1 MKNYLY
7 IGSMHKLYHIKGK
20 KWGCSIE
27 LEDRLSKQGYTL
39 KDVCEI
45 IEVLDVDKAADMER
59 ELNIR
64 DGYGWN
70 PSQDYRI
77 ITKAAA
83 LGGKAAGKLARDSGQ
98 LQQALN
104 RSCEV
109 RSIPVKVFDKLGNT
123 IGEYKSCR
131 EASVILNVNFKNI
144 SSVLSGKRKHAG
156 GYRFVKL

>member
-1 MKNYLY
+1 
-7 IGSMHKLYHIKGK
+7 MHKLYHIKGK

-45 IEVLDVDKAADMER
+45 IEILDVNKAADMER

-70 PSQDYRI
+70 SSQDYRI
-77 ITKAAA
+77 ITKACT
-83 LGGKAAGKLARDSGQ
+83 LGGKVAGKLAKESGQ
-98 LQQALN
+98 LQQALA

-109 RSIPVKVFDKLGNT
+109 RKIPVRVKDKLGNI
-123 IGEYKSCR
+123 IGEYQSQI
-131 EASVILNVNFKNI
+131 EASKELKVSKGNITSVI
-144 SSVLSGKRKHAG
+144 SGKRKSAG
-156 GYRFVKL
+156 GYKFEKL